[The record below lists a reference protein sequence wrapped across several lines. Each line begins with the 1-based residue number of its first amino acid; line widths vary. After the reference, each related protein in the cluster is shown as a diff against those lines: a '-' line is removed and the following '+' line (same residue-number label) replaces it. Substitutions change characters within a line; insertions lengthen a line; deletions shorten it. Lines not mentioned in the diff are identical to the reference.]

1 MKNIILIIAVLW
13 LTGCASTLRPIS
25 NATHGD
31 ILEAGIYQQT
41 ATPTPTISEAVT
53 AVPTMAP
60 AIEQQPQQTAT
71 PRPIPT
77 AVPRIVTHIVQH
89 GDTLSKIARHYNVTV
104 DQIVRHNNITNPNL
118 ISVGQELVIRLTPQG
133 NEGQGMG

>member
-1 MKNIILIIAVLW
+1 MKNTILIIAVLW

-31 ILEAGIYQQT
+31 ILEADIYQQT
-41 ATPTPTISEAVT
+41 ATPIPTETAT
-53 AVPTMAP
+53 AVSTTAS

-77 AVPRIVTHIVQH
+77 AVPRVVTHIVQH

-104 DQIVRHNNITNPNL
+104 DQIVRHNNIVNPNF